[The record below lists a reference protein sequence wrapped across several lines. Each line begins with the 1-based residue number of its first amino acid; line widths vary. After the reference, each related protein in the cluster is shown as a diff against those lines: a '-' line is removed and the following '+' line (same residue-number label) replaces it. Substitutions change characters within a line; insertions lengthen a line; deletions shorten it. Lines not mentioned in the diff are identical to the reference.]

1 MIYWALDVADL
12 ECEGSAH
19 LRYAVVIA
27 RIYFKVSKPEVLHI
41 KMNHKTYNIHH
52 VETEPSEGGV
62 PGGQLL

>member
-1 MIYWALDVADL
+1 MPILDML
-12 ECEGSAH
+12 LSLHG
-19 LRYAVVIA
+19 YT
-27 RIYFKVSKPEVLHI
+27 FKVSKPEVLHI